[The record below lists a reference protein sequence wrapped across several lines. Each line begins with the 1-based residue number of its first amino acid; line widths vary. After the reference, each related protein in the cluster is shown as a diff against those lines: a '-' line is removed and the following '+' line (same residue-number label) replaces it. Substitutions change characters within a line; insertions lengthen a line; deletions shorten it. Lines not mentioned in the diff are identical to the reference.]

1 MTELKISVVHVNL
14 KRDLM
19 KSHDATCTENMCE
32 RDLNIE
38 LNLIMESMYV
48 QVKVSHVAV
57 KTSAFCNAQQFGFND
72 YNVSKVEDFNNC
84 EKITS

>member
-14 KRDLM
+14 KRDRM
-19 KSHDATCTENMCE
+19 KSHDATCTENMFE

-38 LNLIMESMYV
+38 SNGKYV